1 MAPDTPCSN
10 PFIIPADD
18 GLGALLGLHPD
29 PWDPLPISVSPTAGF
44 NVHLL
49 QTQISPRGHA
59 WLWRSPSTE
68 TRNSWGLSCPGPTGG
83 GGVNTQLPCRSGQT
97 QRPKVGPRMLLRI
110 TVNLGLC
117 PRSHLFSAS
126 PFPSARTHV
135 SPSTPPLKHL
145 PRMQPVT
152 KGTSVPIKGSLTFPR
167 HTELSRGRLQPGVT
181 EDRLRAQVKSGVQRA
196 KGSFAMC

>member
-10 PFIIPADD
+10 PFVIPADD

-29 PWDPLPISVSPTAGF
+29 PWDPLPISVPPTPGF
-44 NVHLL
+44 DVHLL

-59 WLWRSPSTE
+59 WLWGPPSTE
-68 TRNSWGLSCPGPTGG
+68 TWNSWGLSCPGPTGG

-110 TVNLGLC
+110 TMNLGLC
-117 PRSHLFSAS
+117 PQSHLFSAS

-135 SPSTPPLKHL
+135 SPSAPPLRAPAL
-145 PRMQPVT
+145 NAT
-152 KGTSVPIKGSLTFPR
+152 CDKGDKCPHQRQSDFSTTHRAEPGKAPA
-167 HTELSRGRLQPGVT
+167 RGHRGQIEGPG
-181 EDRLRAQVKSGVQRA
+181 
-196 KGSFAMC
+196 